1 MTREEEARQT
11 LAEVEQAGGTGI
23 LVQGDVSKPAE
34 AAAMVAATRE
44 ALGPIDLLAHCAGM
58 AVVEPADETRWES
71 WNRTMEVNLDGS
83 FNVLTG
89 DGSLLMSMGSLV
101 TVMATCCT
109 ITSTT

>member
-71 WNRTMEVNLDGS
+71 DLATWSCRAPETDHDW
-83 FNVLTG
+83 VL
-89 DGSLLMSMGSLV
+89 
-101 TVMATCCT
+101 
-109 ITSTT
+109 